1 MNKLIL
7 ALFLISASLL
17 SCNDKGDDIDTEEP
31 EYVDTTT
38 LVSSYDSTLSH
49 NTAKD
54 CQQCHQKG
62 GNGKGWFS
70 VSGTV
75 YDSTMQTVFPN
86 ATVYLYDGIDNS
98 APLIA
103 TIEVDSL
110 GNFYT
115 TEEIEFK
122 NGLHVETKGT
132 SLTAK
137 MGSLIRSGS
146 CNKCHGVTTNRIW
159 VK

>member
-7 ALFLISASLL
+7 TLLFISALL
-17 SCNDKGDDIDTEEP
+17 WSCNNKSDDIDTEEP

-38 LVSSYDSTLSH
+38 LVSSYNSLLSH
-49 NTAKD
+49 NMGKD

-62 GNGKGWFS
+62 GNGKGWFL

-75 YDSTMQTVFPN
+75 YDSTMQYVFPN
-86 ATVYLYDGIDNS
+86 ATVYLYDGIDNL

-110 GNFYT
+110 VNFYT
-115 TEEIEFK
+115 TDSIDYK
-122 NGLHVETKGT
+122 NGLHVEVKGKN
-132 SLTAK
+132 LTVK